1 LIGAEGTKTPGGV
14 WFRGDPAGACA
25 EEARRNTHEP
35 LVPRAEINRQSLTKT
50 KRKTGGV
57 EMAGRFDGKVAFVTG
72 GSRGI
77 GKGIVELFAEE
88 GAKVAFID
96 LNEEALSQTTSE
108 LKEKG
113 YEVYSK
119 VANVTDAE
127 QVESAVKE
135 VYETFGSVDVL
146 VNNAGVIRDN
156 LLFKMTDSDW
166 QTVMDVH
173 LKGSFN
179 AARAVQKYMVEQKY
193 GRIINISSTSAL
205 GNRGQANYAAAK
217 AGLQGFT
224 KTLAIELGKYGI
236 TANSVAPGFIETEMT
251 KETAAR
257 IGIPFEHLIQAS
269 VANIPVGRSG
279 KPADI
284 ANAVAFFADERSSF
298 VNGQVIYVAG
308 GPKC

>member
-1 LIGAEGTKTPGGV
+1 
-14 WFRGDPAGACA
+14 
-25 EEARRNTHEP
+25 
-35 LVPRAEINRQSLTKT
+35 
-50 KRKTGGV
+50 
-57 EMAGRFDGKVAFVTG
+57 MAGRFEGRVAFVTG

-77 GKGIVELFAEE
+77 GKGIVQLFAEE

-96 LNEEALSQTTSE
+96 LNEEALADTTNE
-108 LKEKG
+108 LREKG
-113 YEVYSK
+113 YDVYSK
-119 VANVTDAE
+119 VANVTDSE
-127 QVESAVKE
+127 QVEQAEKE
-135 VYETFGSVDVL
+135 VNDTFGSIDIL

-156 LLFKMTDSDW
+156 LLYKMTDSDW

-179 AARAVQKYMVEQKY
+179 AAKAAQKYMVEQKY

-224 KTLAIELGKYGI
+224 KTLAIELGRYGI

-257 IGIPFEHLIQAS
+257 IGISFDDLIKHS
-269 VANIPVGRSG
+269 VASIPVGRSG

-284 ANAVAFFADERSSF
+284 ANAVAFFADEKSSF

-308 GPKC
+308 GPKN

>member
-1 LIGAEGTKTPGGV
+1 
-14 WFRGDPAGACA
+14 
-25 EEARRNTHEP
+25 
-35 LVPRAEINRQSLTKT
+35 
-50 KRKTGGV
+50 
-57 EMAGRFDGKVAFVTG
+57 MAGRFEGRVAFVTG

-77 GKGIVELFAEE
+77 GKGIVQLFAEE

-96 LNEEALSQTTSE
+96 LNEEALAETTNE
-108 LKEKG
+108 LREKG

-119 VANVTDAE
+119 VANVTDSG
-127 QVESAVKE
+127 QVEQAMKE
-135 VYETFGSVDVL
+135 VHDTFGSVDIL

-156 LLFKMTDSDW
+156 LLFKMSDSDW

-179 AARAVQKYMVEQKY
+179 AAKAVQKYMVEQKY

-224 KTLAIELGKYGI
+224 KTLAIELGRYGI

-257 IGIPFEHLIQAS
+257 IGISFDDLIKHS
-269 VANIPVGRSG
+269 VASIPVGRSG

-284 ANAVAFFADERSSF
+284 ANAVAFFADEKSSF

-308 GPKC
+308 GPKN

>member
-1 LIGAEGTKTPGGV
+1 
-14 WFRGDPAGACA
+14 
-25 EEARRNTHEP
+25 
-35 LVPRAEINRQSLTKT
+35 
-50 KRKTGGV
+50 
-57 EMAGRFDGKVAFVTG
+57 MAGRFAGRTAFVTG

-77 GKGIVELFAEE
+77 GKGIVEFFAEE
-88 GAKVAFID
+88 GAKVALID
-96 LNEEALSQTTSE
+96 LNEEALSETASE

-113 YEVYSK
+113 YDVYAK
-119 VANVTDAE
+119 VANVVNPE
-127 QVESAVKE
+127 EVEAAVKE
-135 VYETFGSVDVL
+135 VYEAFGSVDIL

-156 LLFKMTDSDW
+156 LLFKMTDADW

-179 AARAVQKYMVEQKY
+179 AARAVQKYMVEKKY

-224 KTLAIELGKYGI
+224 KTLAVELGRYGI
-236 TANSVAPGFIETEMT
+236 TANSVAPGFIETDMT

-257 IGIPFEHLIQAS
+257 IGVSFEQLVQAS
-269 VANIPVGRSG
+269 VSQIPVGRTG
-279 KPADI
+279 KPEDI
-284 ANAVAFFADERSSF
+284 ANAVAFFADEKSSF

>member
-1 LIGAEGTKTPGGV
+1 
-14 WFRGDPAGACA
+14 
-25 EEARRNTHEP
+25 
-35 LVPRAEINRQSLTKT
+35 
-50 KRKTGGV
+50 
-57 EMAGRFDGKVAFVTG
+57 MAGRFAGRVAFVTG

-77 GKGIVELFAEE
+77 GKGIVELFASE
-88 GAKVAFID
+88 GAKVAIID
-96 LNEEALSQTTSE
+96 LNEEALSETANE
-108 LKEKG
+108 LREKG
-113 YEVYSK
+113 YEVYTK
-119 VANVTDAE
+119 VANVVDSE
-127 QVESAVKE
+127 QVEAAAKE
-135 VYETFGSVDVL
+135 VHDTFGSIDIL

-179 AARAVQKYMVEQKY
+179 AARAAQKYMVEQKY

-224 KTLAIELGKYGI
+224 KTLAIELGRYGI
-236 TANSVAPGFIETEMT
+236 TANSVAPGFIETDMT

-257 IGIPFEHLIQAS
+257 IGISFEQLIQAS
-269 VANIPVGRSG
+269 VSNIPVGRSG
-279 KPADI
+279 KPEDI
-284 ANAVAFFADERSSF
+284 ANAVAFFADEKSSF
-298 VNGQVIYVAG
+298 VSGQVIYVAG

>member
-1 LIGAEGTKTPGGV
+1 
-14 WFRGDPAGACA
+14 
-25 EEARRNTHEP
+25 
-35 LVPRAEINRQSLTKT
+35 
-50 KRKTGGV
+50 
-57 EMAGRFDGKVAFVTG
+57 MGRFDGRVAFVTG

-77 GKGIVELFAEE
+77 GKGIVQLFAQE

-96 LNEEALSQTTSE
+96 LNEEALADTTNE
-108 LKEKG
+108 LREKG
-113 YEVYSK
+113 YKVYSK
-119 VANVTDAE
+119 IANVTDAE
-127 QVESAVKE
+127 QVEQAFKE
-135 VYETFGSVDVL
+135 VKDTFGSVDIL
-146 VNNAGVIRDN
+146 VNNAGIIRDN

-179 AARAVQKYMVEQKY
+179 AARAAQKYMVEQKY

-224 KTLAIELGKYGI
+224 KTLAIELGRYGI

-257 IGIPFEHLIQAS
+257 IGISFEDLIKHS
-269 VANIPVGRSG
+269 VAGIPVGRSG
-279 KPADI
+279 KPEDI
-284 ANAVAFFADERSSF
+284 ANAVAFFADEKSSF

-308 GPKC
+308 GPKN

>member
-1 LIGAEGTKTPGGV
+1 
-14 WFRGDPAGACA
+14 
-25 EEARRNTHEP
+25 
-35 LVPRAEINRQSLTKT
+35 
-50 KRKTGGV
+50 
-57 EMAGRFDGKVAFVTG
+57 MAGRFDGKVAFVTG

-127 QVESAVKE
+127 QEENAVKE

-193 GRIINISSTSAL
+193 GRIINISSTSAF

>member
-1 LIGAEGTKTPGGV
+1 MGGTEKMT
-14 WFRGDPAGACA
+14 R
-25 EEARRNTHEP
+25 
-35 LVPRAEINRQSLTKT
+35 
-50 KRKTGGV
+50 
-57 EMAGRFDGKVAFVTG
+57 RFDGKVAFITG

-77 GKGIVELFAEE
+77 GKGILKQFAEE

-96 LNEEALSQTTSE
+96 LNEEALDETTNE
-108 LKEKG
+108 LREQG
-113 YEVYSK
+113 YEVFSK
-119 VANVTDAE
+119 VANVTDSEA
-127 QVESAVKE
+127 VELAVRE
-135 VYETFGSVDVL
+135 IHETFGSIDIL

-179 AARAVQKYMVEQKY
+179 ATRVVQKYMVENKY

-251 KETAAR
+251 RETAKR
-257 IGIPFEHLIQAS
+257 IGIEFDDLIKAS
-269 VANIPVGRSG
+269 VAHIPVGRSG
-279 KPADI
+279 KPTDI
-284 ANAVAFFADERSSF
+284 ANAVAFFADEKSSF

-308 GPKC
+308 GPKT